1 MIASH
6 WRNPTGWKSWVPSMK
21 DMNLDCELS
30 ARQSRSYT
38 SAPVAMPGKRH
49 NQSFF
54 FLISGG
60 QCSTTL
66 VAPER
71 LTGQARNEN
80 AQKLSNTDSSVREP

>member
-1 MIASH
+1 MA
-6 WRNPTGWKSWVPSMK
+6 
-21 DMNLDCELS
+21 
-30 ARQSRSYT
+30 
-38 SAPVAMPGKRH
+38 GKRR

-60 QCSTTL
+60 QCSTML

-80 AQKLSNTDSSVREP
+80 AQKFSNTDSSVREP

>member
-1 MIASH
+1 
-6 WRNPTGWKSWVPSMK
+6 MK
-21 DMNLDCELS
+21 DMNLDCELFGE
-30 ARQSRSYT
+30 T
-38 SAPVAMPGKRH
+38 VTELTNAPVAMAGKRR

-60 QCSTTL
+60 QCSTML

-80 AQKLSNTDSSVREP
+80 AQKFSNTDSSVREP